1 MEKAF
6 MGFIVIRQR
15 SGNRLQTFASAV
27 FLVVA
32 GTMERGIRSLS
43 ERVGN
48 PFTTLCGDC
57 ISL

>member
-1 MEKAF
+1 
-6 MGFIVIRQR
+6 MGFIVIQQR